1 MTPNLE
7 DESLSSPSRR
17 CVYLSNP
24 ASCELLFY
32 KGYQWDLDLLRPENG
47 MTDFLGTLTGSS
59 NHRAEGTEELH
70 TPSRDTEGWRS
81 MASRYGRSRHGN
93 DAMFMAGPGGPG
105 HRGPGHRGPG
115 HCGSVPAVRAG
126 PLRSFHL
133 YRPFV
138 ESTKPHLKSV
148 AGYTTVRRPPD
159 AVGQRKNLCIKMC
172 PQSHHR
178 GWIGRFFSLC
188 E

>member
-1 MTPNLE
+1 MDGSDVPELDMTPNLE

-70 TPSRDTEGWRS
+70 TPSRTRRVGEAWLPVTGEAG
-81 MASRYGRSRHGN
+81 MAMMPCSWPVRAGRATAGRATAGRATAGRSRRS
-93 DAMFMAGPGGPG
+93 GPV
-105 HRGPGHRGPG
+105 
-115 HCGSVPAVRAG
+115 HCGPSICIG
-126 PLRSFHL
+126 PL
-133 YRPFV
+133 
-138 ESTKPHLKSV
+138 
-148 AGYTTVRRPPD
+148 
-159 AVGQRKNLCIKMC
+159 
-172 PQSHHR
+172 
-178 GWIGRFFSLC
+178 
-188 E
+188 

>member
-1 MTPNLE
+1 
-7 DESLSSPSRR
+7 
-17 CVYLSNP
+17 
-24 ASCELLFY
+24 
-32 KGYQWDLDLLRPENG
+32 
-47 MTDFLGTLTGSS
+47 
-59 NHRAEGTEELH
+59 
-70 TPSRDTEGWRS
+70 

-159 AVGQRKNLCIKMC
+159 AVGK
-172 PQSHHR
+172 
-178 GWIGRFFSLC
+178 GRIYASRCAHKHVIEDGSAGFFFSLC
-188 E
+188 EYINPFLTLSVYGAVLGV